1 MAEEPEN
8 RMLFDLRG
16 KRKRVIQ
23 VIYVLLAIIMAASL
37 IVIGLPGG
45 VNPFSSG
52 SGVVSQDTADLSI
65 ERAENLQAKIA
76 AEPNNTN
83 AQEELIRAR
92 IAAGNSLIEIDEETG
107 AQTITEGA
115 STQYDL
121 AAQSWEEY
129 LKSTDNKPDQS
140 VAQVMATTLFT
151 LSQNSTVA
159 QFQTNIADAAEAQG
173 YVARAVEA
181 AAKNG
186 NGPSAGPT
194 LATLA
199 TYQFYAQQTEEAGAT
214 TRRALAATDDKVEK
228 QQIKAQLE
236 SIEKDAARIG
246 KILAQAKKQAK
257 KEGGKSLEEPAGSL
271 GTQSPLTAPGTT
283 P

>member
-1 MAEEPEN
+1 
-8 RMLFDLRG
+8 MLFDLRG

-37 IVIGLPGG
+37 VVIGLPGG
-45 VNPFSSG
+45 VNPFSNG

-65 ERAENLQAKIA
+65 ERAENLQQKIA

-92 IAAGNSLIEIDEETG
+92 IAAGNSLIEIDEDTG
-107 AQTITEGA
+107 AQNITDGA

-121 AAQSWEEY
+121 AAQSWENY
-129 LKSTDNKPDQS
+129 LKATNNKPDQA
-140 VAQVMATTLFT
+140 VAQVIATTLFT

-159 QFQTNIADAAEAQG
+159 QFQTNIADAAKAQG
-173 YVARAVEA
+173 FVADEVEE

-199 TYQFYAQQTEEAGAT
+199 TYQFYAQDTKEAEAT
-214 TRRALAATDDKVEK
+214 AKRALAATTDKAEK
-228 QQIKAQLE
+228 QQIKQQLD
-236 SIEKDAARIG
+236 SVEKDAARIG
-246 KILAQAKKQAK
+246 KILARAKKQAK
-257 KEGGKSLEEPAGSL
+257 KDGGQSLQEPAGSL
-271 GTQSPLTAPGTT
+271 GTQSPLTAPSST